1 MSLVTNINDVSFYSG
16 HAIDKIVRV
25 YTGTYNSAT
34 DLTARVG
41 DIDTAYVYRI
51 PHNIG
56 RPMFC
61 ELITSLDGGT
71 TYTDGG
77 LDRLVFCDADYIY
90 IFNSLSAPGTDV
102 VTYKVWCSWID
113 NYDTTNP
120 AIDVQNYNSLPT
132 QFDSR
137 VNYQKV
143 YDQNVL
149 DYSAGTFGST
159 QTQSIIHP
167 LGYVPN
173 AKVFFEAFPNEV
185 WTLNAGG
192 ASNPYNYSSTQDE
205 CTLEIYTDRIDVKM
219 FRYSNTAKRA
229 WYRIFYDEG

>member
-1 MSLVTNINDVSFYSG
+1 MSLTTNINDVSFYSG

-25 YTGTYNSAT
+25 YTGSYNAAT

-41 DIDTAYVYRI
+41 DFTTAYVYRI
-51 PHNIG
+51 PHDVG

-61 ELITSLDGGT
+61 ELITSINGGSS
-71 TYTDGG
+71 YTDGG
-77 LDRLVFCDADYIY
+77 LSRLAFCDANYVY
-90 IFNSLSAPGTDV
+90 IFNSIGAAGTDV

-113 NYDTTNP
+113 NYDSTNP
-120 AIDVQNYNSLPT
+120 TIDVVNYSSTPV

-137 VNYQKV
+137 VNYQKI

-149 DYSAGTFGST
+149 NYSAGTFGST
-159 QTQSIIHP
+159 QTNSVLHP
-167 LGYVPN
+167 FGYVPN

-185 WTLNAGG
+185 WSLNAGG
-192 ASNPYNYSSTQDE
+192 ALNQFNYDSAQDE
-205 CTLEIYTDRIDVKM
+205 CTLEIYSDRIDVKM

-229 WYRIFYDEG
+229 WYRLFYDEG